1 MFGPKEIVRIKIRL
15 FCRENLTPQSFV
27 FNPTDASSEMINIWK
42 QKVETFETN
51 WVRKSFVC
59 VYVCVYVCVCLCVC
73 VWVCVRESESEMDRD
88 GGDFKS
94 NLKPIYI

>member
-1 MFGPKEIVRIKIRL
+1 MFGPKEIERIKIRL

-42 QKVETFETN
+42 QKVETLETN

-59 VYVCVYVCVCLCVC
+59 DRKREREIVCVSLCVC
-73 VWVCVRESESEMDRD
+73 VCVIERVR
-88 GGDFKS
+88 
-94 NLKPIYI
+94 